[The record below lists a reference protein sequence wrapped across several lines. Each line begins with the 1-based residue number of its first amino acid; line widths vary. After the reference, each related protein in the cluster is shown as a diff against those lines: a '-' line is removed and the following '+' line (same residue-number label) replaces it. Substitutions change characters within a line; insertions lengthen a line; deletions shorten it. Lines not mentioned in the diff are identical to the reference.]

1 MIMST
6 NEPKLKHGIPGLME
20 LLGCGRSTA
29 QKIKNS
35 GIIDDAI
42 IQIGKTIVIDERK
55 ALELLK
61 KHSKV

>member
-1 MIMST
+1 MD
-6 NEPKLKHGIPGLME
+6 

-35 GIIDDAI
+35 GILNEAI
-42 IQIGKTIVIDERK
+42 IQIGNIIIIDEDK
-55 ALELLK
+55 AMECLK